1 MKRILGILSTT
12 LLIGCTGVESGHTG
26 VKIEMGGKTD
36 MDQVYMEGL
45 YTGIGWM
52 WNDMVE
58 YETKE
63 QTITFSDVYL
73 DYDGLKVPID
83 AVVYY
88 RVQTQNVNKL
98 HKEIGEDYVNRK
110 IIPNINAAMKAVIP
124 QYKSLEL
131 NTKYREEADAKLEDY
146 LSKNLP
152 EFYVDLVG
160 VNITKVDIPSQ
171 ISNQIIEKQVQDER
185 NALAEKKKLEEENLA
200 AARIAKADGDLE
212 VAKREK
218 QTRDMLSSPK
228 MLELYRAE
236 TERIWANNGVSPFGE
251 NNVFGNSGILKGYS
265 K

>member
-1 MKRILGILSTT
+1 MKRILGILSAT

-36 MDQVYMEGL
+36 MDQVYTEGL

-52 WNDMVE
+52 WNNMVE

-88 RVQTQNVNKL
+88 RVQAQNVNKL

-131 NTKYREEADAKLEDY
+131 NTKYREQADAKLEDY